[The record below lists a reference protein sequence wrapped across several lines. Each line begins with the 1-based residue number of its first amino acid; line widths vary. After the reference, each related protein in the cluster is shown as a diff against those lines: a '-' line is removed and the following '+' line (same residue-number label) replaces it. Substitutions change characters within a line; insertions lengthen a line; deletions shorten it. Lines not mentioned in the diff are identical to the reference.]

1 MDALTV
7 GMISAATAL
16 VATIVGPGVTL
27 LVARRQFDATVISTN
42 RQKWIESFRNHLSD
56 LLAMMMTATVLK
68 ESWPDRTPW
77 QEVLARDASLR
88 SLVERI
94 SVASMQVALI
104 VKDDEPLHDEF
115 MRALQRATDLMMDQ
129 DPHHAQMHVEV
140 DAVMALGRRIIRH
153 EWGRVKR
160 GI

>member
-7 GMISAATAL
+7 GMVSAATAL
-16 VATIVGPGVTL
+16 VATIVGPVVAL
-27 LVARRQFDATVISTN
+27 LVAKRQFNASVVSAN
-42 RQKWIESFRNHLSD
+42 RQKWIESFRDHLSD

-68 ESWPDRTPW
+68 ESWPGGTAW

-104 VKDDEPLHDEF
+104 VKDDEPLHNEF
-115 MRALQRATDLMMDQ
+115 TRALQRANDLMMDQ
-129 DPHHAQMHVEV
+129 APHHAQMHREV
-140 DAVMALGRRIIRH
+140 DAVMALGRRIISR

-160 GI
+160 GV